1 MKPKIPYW
9 GSMDIFKDNLLEE
22 RDFVYR
28 VDDVKFKI
36 LHTLWPKHNIYD
48 TVYCFTRIIQYSS
61 RLSSYLLAQA
71 GAGADLVNKAK
82 TLDKHASTSRK
93 RK

>member
-36 LHTLWPKHNIYD
+36 
-48 TVYCFTRIIQYSS
+48 
-61 RLSSYLLAQA
+61 
-71 GAGADLVNKAK
+71 
-82 TLDKHASTSRK
+82 
-93 RK
+93 